1 MKSPRQG
8 GLFEKSSASWAEGRT
23 FRPDKGRPVMNR
35 TSTLAVLETPKIK
48 CTADAQQLGLGPVP
62 APKPR
67 PTIAR
72 LREAMTAL
80 HVHGTARALAFEL
93 LSYWQPGGA
102 VFPSLRTLSAG
113 LGVEPRTVRAHLA
126 RLERV
131 GLWVRVGRTGRT
143 NLYELR
149 LPGPEPRILGSPPPD
164 PTIRHEVTREV
175 DVQPPRA
182 RLAVPTET
190 PDLPKHLESVGG
202 GHGLRC
208 RRCDHSWPAVTGRA
222 HMCVGRSERPKRRRH
237 GRTADRN
244 RSEIINRERLARIR
258 AERGA

>member
-1 MKSPRQG
+1 MNSSP
-8 GLFEKSSASWAEGRT
+8 
-23 FRPDKGRPVMNR
+23 
-35 TSTLAVLETPKIK
+35 LAARNETPKILR
-48 CTADAQQLGLGPVP
+48 TADAQQLGLGPVP

-102 VFPSLRTLSAG
+102 VFPSLRTLSVG
-113 LGVEPRTVRAHLA
+113 LGIDPRTVRAHLA

-149 LPGPEPRILGSPPPD
+149 LPGPEPRILGSPPPGSQN
-164 PTIRHEVTREV
+164 PPEVTKEV
-175 DVQPPRA
+175 DVQPPQA
-182 RLAVPTET
+182 KLAVSTET
-190 PDLPKHLESVGG
+190 PELPGHLESVARGQG
-202 GHGLRC
+202 VKC
-208 RRCDHSWPAVTGRA
+208 RRCDHTWPRA
-222 HMCVGRSERPKRRRH
+222 AGLAHLCVGRSERTEQSSRQKQTRQ
-237 GRTADRN
+237 GRSTDT
-244 RSEIINRERLARIR
+244 RSESINRERLARIR
-258 AERGA
+258 AERGGVINGQQPRICE